1 MRDCASHKL
10 HAAPGAFVIV
20 ENAGA
25 AKQAPLLAI
34 YAGHPMSES
43 LSNSVGVPGLDR
55 GGFILWGYRGIAKHL
70 ATGGLQKP
78 YSWGDPVNGIQQFYN
93 GHGIELPRSDRIRP
107 QLLARGPRR

>member
-1 MRDCASHKL
+1 MRDFASDKL
-10 HAAPGAFVIV
+10 HTAPGAFVIV

-55 GGFILWGYRGIAKHL
+55 GGFILRGYRGIAKHL
-70 ATGGLQKP
+70 ATRGLQKS
-78 YSWGDPVNGIQQFYN
+78 YSAVCKTNGFQQFYN
-93 GHGIELPRSDRIRP
+93 RQRVELP
-107 QLLARGPRR
+107 